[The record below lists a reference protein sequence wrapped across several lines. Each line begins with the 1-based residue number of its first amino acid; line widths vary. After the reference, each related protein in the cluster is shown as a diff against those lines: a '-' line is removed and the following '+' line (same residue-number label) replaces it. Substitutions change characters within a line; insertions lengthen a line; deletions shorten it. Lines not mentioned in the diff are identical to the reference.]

1 MTSLAKRLRAV
12 GDCLVVTAFG
22 AASLLPMLR
31 GVEAPEVAEGR
42 KLAAAPEW
50 PHGLAA
56 LDAWPAAFEA
66 WFNDHFG
73 LRRELLALNTR
84 VLIDGF
90 GVSPSDQVVLGTEG
104 WLYYTRDG
112 IFADRRGEER
122 LGEAELERW
131 REVLEGRKAWLQQR
145 GVPYV
150 FAVAPNKVTIYPQH
164 LPERH
169 RARPDVPTRLD
180 QIVAHLAAR
189 SQFRLIDGR
198 PLLREA
204 AGSEQVY
211 HRTDSHWN
219 EVGAYVMYRA
229 IVRAWG
235 EQGLALTPLQRSAF
249 DVSLYPHLGDL
260 VPLIPRSGMA
270 KEDATFL
277 TPRGGWSARRAE
289 LPAEWQQLPKEW
301 GIWEPPVLYGSERGE
316 GVLLGIGDSFQWQM
330 MPLLASHFRRCVF
343 VSSSVVDFEVF
354 RALVEVVK
362 PTAVLEER
370 AERNMKWL
378 PKPHPVD
385 SGKG

>member
-1 MTSLAKRLRAV
+1 MTRLAKCLRAV
-12 GDCLVVTAFG
+12 GDGLVVAAFG

-50 PHGLAA
+50 PHDLAA

-66 WFNDHFG
+66 WFGDHFG
-73 LRRELLALNTR
+73 MRRALLELNTR

-131 REVLEGRKAWLQQR
+131 REVLEGRRAWLQQR

-164 LPERH
+164 LPARH
-169 RARPDVPTRLD
+169 RARPDVPTRMD

-189 SQFRLIDGR
+189 SQFRVVDGR

-204 AGSEQVY
+204 ARSEQVY

-219 EVGAYVMYRA
+219 DAGAYVMYRA
-229 IVRAWG
+229 IVQAWG
-235 EQGLALTPLQRSAF
+235 QQGLTLTAFDRSA
-249 DVSLYPHLGDL
+249 LETRPYLHLGDL
-260 VPLIPRSGMA
+260 IPLLPMSGMA
-270 KEDATFL
+270 KEDAAFL
-277 TPRGGWSARRAE
+277 TPRDGWPSQRAA

-301 GIWEPPVLYGSERGE
+301 GIWEPPVLYESGRGE

-354 RALVEVVK
+354 RVLVEVVK

-370 AERNMKWL
+370 VERNMKSL
-378 PKPHPVD
+378 PKPHPAD
-385 SGKG
+385 AGKR